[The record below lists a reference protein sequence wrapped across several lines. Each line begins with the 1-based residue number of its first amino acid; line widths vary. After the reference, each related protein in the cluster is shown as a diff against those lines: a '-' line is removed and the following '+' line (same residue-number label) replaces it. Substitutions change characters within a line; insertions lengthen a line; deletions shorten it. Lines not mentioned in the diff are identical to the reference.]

1 MKKCLSI
8 QLMKKLVFFIL
19 LAVSLNLFA
28 QSTFQI
34 MLQQAKNG
42 DPKAQNNVAAYYREA
57 GDCESAYYWYQQA
70 IRQGDPVAE
79 YGMGQCC
86 ATGCGTEQNYRIA
99 AFHFK
104 RAAEKGI
111 REAQLVLAEMY
122 ERGIGV
128 EQDFYIAAY
137 WRKKANNH

>member
-1 MKKCLSI
+1 
-8 QLMKKLVFFIL
+8 
-19 LAVSLNLFA
+19 
-28 QSTFQI
+28 
-34 MLQQAKNG
+34 
-42 DPKAQNNVAAYYREA
+42 
-57 GDCESAYYWYQQA
+57 
-70 IRQGDPVAE
+70 
-79 YGMGQCC
+79 MGQCH

-104 RAAEKGI
+104 RAAEKGV

>member
-1 MKKCLSI
+1 MFEITLEK
-8 QLMKKLVFFIL
+8 
-19 LAVSLNLFA
+19 
-28 QSTFQI
+28 
-34 MLQQAKNG
+34 AKNG
-42 DPKAQNNVAAYYREA
+42 DAKAQNNVAAYYREK

-86 ATGCGTEQNYRIA
+86 ATGCGTEQNYKIA

-104 RAAEKGI
+104 RAAEKGV
-111 REAQLVLAEMY
+111 REAALVLAEMY

-128 EQDFYIAAY
+128 EQNYYIAAH
-137 WRKKANNH
+137 WREKANSR